1 MIVIDTNVLS
11 ELLKR
16 EPDQNVKS
24 WMSRQPMTSV
34 FTTTVTQAEILYG
47 VTLLP
52 DGKRKNKMM
61 EAVQTLFSKRF
72 MGRILPFDIEAAV
85 DYAEIA
91 SLRRASGIP
100 ISQFDAQIAAITR
113 TRGASLVTRNS
124 DDFRDCGIKVINP
137 WIV

>member
-24 WMSRQPMTSV
+24 WMSLQPMTSV

-47 VTLLP
+47 VALLP
-52 DGKRKNKMM
+52 EGKRKRKLE
-61 EAVQTLFSKRF
+61 EAIQTLFFRRF
-72 MGRILPFDIEAAV
+72 TDRILPFDIEAAV
-85 DYAEIA
+85 EYAEIA
-91 SLRRASGIP
+91 SSRRASRVP
-100 ISQFDAQIAAITR
+100 ISQFDAQIAAISR

-124 DDFRDCGIKVINP
+124 DDFRDCGIEVINP

>member
-47 VTLLP
+47 VALLP

-61 EAVQTLFSKRF
+61 EAVQTLFLKRF

-100 ISQFDAQIAAITR
+100 ISQFNAQIAAITR

>member
-47 VTLLP
+47 VALLP

-72 MGRILPFDIEAAV
+72 MGRILPFDIEAAM

>member
-47 VTLLP
+47 VALMP
-52 DGKRKNKMM
+52 DGKRKNKLM
-61 EAVQTLFSKRF
+61 EAVQILFSKRF

-85 DYAEIA
+85 EYAEIA
-91 SLRRASGIP
+91 SLKRASGIP

-124 DDFRDCGIKVINP
+124 DDFRDCGIKVMNP